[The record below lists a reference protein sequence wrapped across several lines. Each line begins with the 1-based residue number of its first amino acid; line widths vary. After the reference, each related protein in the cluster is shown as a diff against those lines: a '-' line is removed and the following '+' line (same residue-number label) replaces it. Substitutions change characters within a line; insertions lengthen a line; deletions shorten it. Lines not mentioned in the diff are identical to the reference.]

1 MGIFGR
7 NKAHPGGGPAIP
19 TIASATEIFVSDEIS
34 LAYISGT
41 TAIATIRSANTYPG
55 RMLTFIGI
63 TATGPAFTNNND
75 TTTAYQMDL
84 GGSNRT
90 IAPNDVLRLI
100 QKENGTWLM
109 LSITDN

>member
-1 MGIFGR
+1 MGLMGR
-7 NKAHPGGGPAIP
+7 LKNSPGGGKAIP
-19 TIASATEIFVSDEIS
+19 TIASATQVYLPDDYSI
-34 LAYISGT
+34 AYISGT
-41 TAIATIRSANTYPG
+41 TAIATIRPENVYPG
-55 RMLTFIGI
+55 RIMTFIGI

-100 QKENGTWLM
+100 QKADGTWLM
-109 LSITDN
+109 LSVTDN